1 MKKEERRAPFDM
13 VRQKAHQPAQGAKVK
28 SAFIRYGSKDAVH
41 RVSTTTSKDAVLL
54 RLNDQD
60 TEVKTQHTASHE
72 VKTQHTASHKVKTQY
87 TASHEVKTQ
96 YYCVS
101 MTKKK

>member
-1 MKKEERRAPFDM
+1 MKKEERRVPFDM

-54 RLNDQD
+54 RLNDL
-60 TEVKTQHTASHE
+60 
-72 VKTQHTASHKVKTQY
+72 
-87 TASHEVKTQ
+87 
-96 YYCVS
+96 
-101 MTKKK
+101 KK

>member
-41 RVSTTTSKDAVLL
+41 RVSTTTSKDAV
-54 RLNDQD
+54 
-60 TEVKTQHTASHE
+60 
-72 VKTQHTASHKVKTQY
+72 
-87 TASHEVKTQ
+87 
-96 YYCVS
+96 YCVS
-101 MTKKK
+101 MTK